1 MAKIMTVQEA
11 LASMQAKTN
20 EKGTKVLNRFNKKSF
35 NTLMLAMANDVDF
48 TTKVAK
54 KVKNEDG
61 TDGVELE
68 DVMVTKEFRKWCKK
82 LAENAGIDKAESERI
97 MTSDFTINDVEGLY
111 DFFATALY
119 EYMNAG
125 NKFDFPS
132 KEDFE
137 GSIFLKDMEET
148 TKEYDGRNPKDGSFI
163 GRFESKTKKHKVM
176 ATKSSC
182 PSWLSEKRKIN

>member
-1 MAKIMTVQEA
+1 MAKIMTVEEA
-11 LASMQAKTN
+11 LATMQAKKN
-20 EKGTKVLNRFNKKSF
+20 AKGETILNRFNKKSF
-35 NTLMLAMANDVDF
+35 NNLLLAMANDVEF
-48 TTKVAK
+48 TSKVAK

-61 TDGVELE
+61 TDSFELE

-82 LAENAGIDKAESERI
+82 IAEKAGIDRAESERI

-125 NKFDFPS
+125 NKFELPS

-137 GSIFLKDMEET
+137 GSFFIKEVDEV
-148 TKEYDGRNPKDGSFI
+148 TKEYDGRNPKDGSFT
-163 GRFESKTKKHKVM
+163 GRYKSTNKKHKEAKV
-176 ATKSSC
+176 KSSC
-182 PSWLSEKRKIN
+182 PSWLSEKRKID